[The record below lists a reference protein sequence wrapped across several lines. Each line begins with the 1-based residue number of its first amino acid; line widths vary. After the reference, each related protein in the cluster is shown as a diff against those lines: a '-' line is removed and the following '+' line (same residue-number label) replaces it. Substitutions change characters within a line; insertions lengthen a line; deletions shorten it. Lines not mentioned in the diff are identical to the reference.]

1 MQQRSVVTGTA
12 GIGKTFFAL
21 YAARTYF
28 DRGEFVVLYYN
39 TRVWAFS
46 KKSPTELQRKSGEY
60 LQLDADLR
68 LIKGKQP
75 NGNEFWY
82 KVLEEEMFDFHECLR
97 QWRRCGSALIIR
109 DPGDERREIYTV
121 SAGQTEFF
129 AVLRK
134 TLLEESAY
142 IRSADLWRGEELL
155 YALKLGL
162 IWPDVRSLDADY
174 VMEGFRR
181 YGGSARSA
189 LVFANKLRQKQI
201 SKDNIEMEPL
211 PNSTVKSIQILAEQ
225 QVIGQEEMTKAKSL
239 LFHHTPV
246 DDTYRIH
253 FASFYMGEQ
262 LMENVIQHGSKA
274 LSTVVAALSIEE
286 NHQDAYGS
294 LFEQEVHK
302 RLSQYAFITKN
313 ITLLGCHPPSLKKGI
328 IRAKAKVS
336 LEFSRASIVSFPGH
350 SLEIIGLEATEEPMD
365 IYFHPITT
373 DFPTYDSFLLCPAST
388 FFCAEGDDNNN
399 KKKEIEASSLLVG
412 LQMTV
417 TANGHSGDKPSHT
430 MYAVHLKNAIQDMK
444 KSMGKSH
451 PRLKILDEVVTIF
464 ISPTESCRKMEFM
477 PILTNDKNELTK
489 SMENISGITPQYSAI
504 FEATMIEQLLL
515 RDNDPYACY

>member
-1 MQQRSVVTGTA
+1 MDRRFDSHDFGEQQRSVFTGTA

-75 NGNEFWY
+75 NCNEFWY
-82 KVLEEEMFDFHECLR
+82 KVLEEEMVDFHECLR

-109 DPGDERREIYTV
+109 DPGDEKTLKPLSSLGREIYTV
-121 SAGQTEFF
+121 SAEQTEFF

-134 TLLEESAY
+134 TQVEESAY
-142 IRSADLWRGEELL
+142 IRSADLWRGEEFL

-189 LVFANKLRQKQI
+189 LAFANKLRQKQI
-201 SKDNIEMEPL
+201 SKDNIKMEPL
-211 PNSTVKSIQILAEQ
+211 PGSTVKSIQIIAEQ

-246 DDTYRIH
+246 DDTYRVH

-262 LMENVIQHGSKA
+262 LMKHVIQHGSKA

-286 NHQDAYGS
+286 NHQDAYES

-302 RLSQYAFITKN
+302 RLNQDASITKN

-328 IRAKAKVS
+328 IRAKEKVS
-336 LEFSRASIVSFPGH
+336 FEFSRASIVSFPGH
-350 SLEIIGLEATEEPMD
+350 SLDIIGLEATEEPMD
-365 IYFHPITT
+365 IYFHPITS
-373 DFPTYDSFLLCPAST
+373 DFQPMTL
-388 FFCAEGDDNNN
+388 FF
-399 KKKEIEASSLLVG
+399 SV
-412 LQMTV
+412 
-417 TANGHSGDKPSHT
+417 
-430 MYAVHLKNAIQDMK
+430 
-444 KSMGKSH
+444 
-451 PRLKILDEVVTIF
+451 
-464 ISPTESCRKMEFM
+464 
-477 PILTNDKNELTK
+477 
-489 SMENISGITPQYSAI
+489 
-504 FEATMIEQLLL
+504 LL
-515 RDNDPYACY
+515 RPFFVLKAMIIIIRRRRSKQARCL